1 MSKRFGLRTV
11 LTSAA
16 LVAGLAASAVTA
28 GAASASTTG
37 HDHGLK
43 PQTFKLVQV
52 TDSHGNELVNVLT
65 ARGPIRGTG
74 TDQQVNDN
82 LDVFVFP
89 AGTVNVAHKATADSQ
104 PKFNLK
110 ACTATFTEDGT
121 FQLKGGTGKYAHA
134 SGYGRYHLNGLLVLQ
149 RKHHKCD
156 TNMNDAPKL
165 TVIKIRAAGKA
176 TIGHHHR

>member
-16 LVAGLAASAVTA
+16 LVAGLAASTVTA

-52 TDSHGNELVNVLT
+52 TDSHGKELVNVLT

-74 TDQQVNDN
+74 TDRQVSDN

-156 TNMNDAPKL
+156 TNMNDEPKL

>member
-1 MSKRFGLRTV
+1 M
-11 LTSAA
+11 
-16 LVAGLAASAVTA
+16 
-28 GAASASTTG
+28 
-37 HDHGLK
+37 
-43 PQTFKLVQV
+43 
-52 TDSHGNELVNVLT
+52 
-65 ARGPIRGTG
+65 
-74 TDQQVNDN
+74 
-82 LDVFVFP
+82 FVFP

-134 SGYGRYHLNGLLVLQ
+134 YGYGRYHLNGLLVLQ